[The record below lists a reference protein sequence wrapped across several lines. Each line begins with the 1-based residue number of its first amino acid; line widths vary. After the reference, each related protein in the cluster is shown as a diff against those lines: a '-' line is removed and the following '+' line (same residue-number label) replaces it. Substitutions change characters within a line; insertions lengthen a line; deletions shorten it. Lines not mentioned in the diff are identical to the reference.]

1 MIMMIIIIIVLE
13 NGSESYVDAINLFFP
28 FLFFFLQKVLTNLS
42 YLASQSPGIRSSK
55 IKWWGEA
62 REMGC
67 LPAGW
72 APTEENSKSGPNV
85 TCTWCFQLGAD
96 THHLSAS

>member
-1 MIMMIIIIIVLE
+1 M
-13 NGSESYVDAINLFFP
+13 AQNLTLILLTFFVVV
-28 FLFFFLQKVLTNLS
+28 LQKVQTNLS

-72 APTEENSKSGPNV
+72 MPTEENSKSEASV

-96 THHLSAS
+96 THCLSPS

>member
-1 MIMMIIIIIVLE
+1 M
-13 NGSESYVDAINLFFP
+13 AQNLTLILLTFFVVVV
-28 FLFFFLQKVLTNLS
+28 LQKVQTNLS

-72 APTEENSKSGPNV
+72 MPTEENSKSEASV
-85 TCTWCFQLGAD
+85 TCTWCFQLEAD
-96 THHLSAS
+96 THCLSPL